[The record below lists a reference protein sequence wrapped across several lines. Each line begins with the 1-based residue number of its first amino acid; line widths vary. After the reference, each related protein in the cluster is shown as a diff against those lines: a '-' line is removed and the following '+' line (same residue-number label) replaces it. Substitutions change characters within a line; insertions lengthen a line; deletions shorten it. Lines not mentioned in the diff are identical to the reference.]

1 MGRDRRWLRVAAGT
15 IALIA
20 IGVGSAGRA
29 WACVEPESFVLR
41 IEHAQF
47 GDIGQHAVDFSCEED
62 GALVVD
68 TTAEIEVKILFATAY
83 HREARWR
90 EVWRDDQLLEF
101 EGTTIDDGEPFRV
114 TARLEGDRMIIEGR
128 SGRIDAPPEIVP
140 DHPWNEALID
150 RSLLF
155 DVRDGALLEVKADAT
170 DKEPVVA
177 GGREV
182 EAQKFVVSGDVE
194 RDLWYAK
201 DGRWLQWRLERA
213 GGTITLTRSGLE

>member
-1 MGRDRRWLRVAAGT
+1 M

-20 IGVGSAGRA
+20 IGAGSAGRA
-29 WACVEPESFVLR
+29 WACEEPEPFTLR

-47 GDIGQHAVDFSCEED
+47 GNIGWHTVDFSCEDD

-101 EGTTIDDGEPFRV
+101 EGTTVDDGEPYRV
-114 TARLEGDRMIIEGR
+114 TARLEDDRMIIEGG

-150 RSLLF
+150 RPLLF

-170 DKEPVVA
+170 GKEPIVA
-177 GGREV
+177 GDREV

-213 GGTITLTRSGLE
+213 GGTITLTRSGLD